1 MKTAVIIG
9 SGNVATCFAK
19 AFVKKGVSIDAV
31 YSRNLNHAKQLADKV
46 GGIAINNFNKLPI
59 NADLYLIAVSDN
71 AIENVSTQLNV
82 NGLVLH
88 TSGFTAMATL
98 KNNKRYGVFY
108 GLQTFNKNSKTD
120 LDNVPFLIE
129 ASSLEDEKI
138 LKHFALSISENVQV
152 ANTDQRQ
159 ALHVA
164 AVFAN
169 NFSNHLF
176 AIAKQLLEQHQLSFD
191 LLKPIILQT
200 AQNAVTHN
208 PIDVQTGPVVRNDKA
223 TISAHLEVLKQYPE
237 YRQIY
242 ELLSKSIRELHVNST
257 KNN

>member
-1 MKTAVIIG
+1 LKTAVIIG

-19 AFVKKGVSIDAV
+19 AFVNKGISIAAV
-31 YSRNLNHAKQLADKV
+31 YSRNLNHAQQLAAEV
-46 GGIAINNFNKLPI
+46 GGDAMNNFNKLPI

-71 AIENVSTQLNV
+71 VIENVSNQLKV

-88 TSGFTAMATL
+88 TSGFTAMDAL
-98 KNNKRYGVFY
+98 RNNKRYGVFY
-108 GLQTFNKNSKTD
+108 GLQTFNKNSTTD
-120 LDNVPFLIE
+120 LNNVPFFIE
-129 ASSLEDEKI
+129 ASNLEDEKI
-138 LKHFALSISENVQV
+138 LWHFASSISRNVQV
-152 ANTDQRQ
+152 AKTHQRQ

-176 AIAKQLLEQHQLSFD
+176 AVAKQMLEQHQLSFD

-200 AQNAVTHN
+200 AHNAVTHN
-208 PIDVQTGPVVRNDKA
+208 PIDVQTGPVVRNDTA
-223 TISAHLEVLKQYPE
+223 TISAHLEVLQQYPE

-242 ELLSKSIRELHVNST
+242 ELLSKSIREFHVNST
-257 KNN
+257 KNK

>member
-1 MKTAVIIG
+1 LKTAVIIG

-19 AFVKKGVSIDAV
+19 AFVNTGISITAV
-31 YSRNLNHAKQLADKV
+31 YSRNLNNAQQLAVEV
-46 GGIAINNFNKLPI
+46 GGDAMNNFNKLPT

-71 AIENVSTQLNV
+71 AIENVSNQLNV

-88 TSGFTAMATL
+88 TSGFTAMDTL
-98 KNNKRYGVFY
+98 KNNQRYGVFY
-108 GLQTFNKNSKTD
+108 GLQTFNKNSTAD
-120 LDNVPFLIE
+120 LNNVPFLIE

-138 LKHFALSISENVQV
+138 LWHFASSISKNVQV

-200 AQNAVTHN
+200 AQNAVTHH
-208 PIDVQTGPVVRNDKA
+208 PIDVQTGPVVRNDIA
-223 TISAHLEVLKQYPE
+223 TISAHLVMLQQYPE

-242 ELLSKSIRELHVNST
+242 ELLCKSIRELHVNST
-257 KNN
+257 

>member
-1 MKTAVIIG
+1 MKTSVIIG

-19 AFVKKGVSIDAV
+19 AFVNKGVSIAAV
-31 YSRNLNHAKQLADKV
+31 YSRNLNHAQQLADAV
-46 GGIAINNFNKLPI
+46 GGVATNNFNKLPTG
-59 NADLYLIAVSDN
+59 ADLYVIAVSDN
-71 AIENVSTQLNV
+71 AIESVSKQLKV
-82 NGLVLH
+82 TGLVVH
-88 TSGFTAMATL
+88 TSGCTAMDAL

-108 GLQTFNKNSKTD
+108 GLQTFNKNTLTD
-120 LDNVPFLIE
+120 LSHVPFLIE
-129 ASSLEDEKI
+129 ASNDKDEKL
-138 LKHFALSISENVQV
+138 LKQFASNISTNVQV
-152 ANTDQRQ
+152 ANTKQRQ

-176 AIAKQLLEQHQLSFD
+176 VIAKQLLEQHQLSFD

-208 PIDVQTGPVVRNDKA
+208 PVDVQTGPVVRNDTDTIA
-223 TISAHLEVLKQYPE
+223 THLEVLQKYPE

-242 ELLSKSIRELHVNST
+242 ELLSQSIRELHV
-257 KNN
+257 KPKIK